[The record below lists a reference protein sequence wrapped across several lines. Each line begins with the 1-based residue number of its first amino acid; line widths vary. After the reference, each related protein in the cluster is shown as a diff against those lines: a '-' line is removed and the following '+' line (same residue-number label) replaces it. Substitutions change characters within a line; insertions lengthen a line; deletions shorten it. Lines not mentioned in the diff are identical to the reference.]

1 MTTTKIRFAEKKSLM
16 RIAVIFAAVAVVVT
30 AGIYYMVSMPGKSYS
45 GVLPE
50 LSGPEKE
57 ISSRLRSHVE
67 FLALKVGQR
76 NFLYPA
82 GLRESAD
89 YIEAKFSEYGYKPE
103 RISFKADASLT
114 SSYKD
119 APKDDNF
126 SYETIVAEIKGVKHP
141 DEIIV
146 IGAHYDSAPLDRC
159 RAAND
164 NASGV
169 AAVLELA
176 RRFSGS
182 ASGRTLRFAAF
193 PNEEPPF
200 FQTSSMGSY
209 VYAEQCKKRKENI
222 VGMFSLETIG
232 YYSDKPGSQNYP
244 YPLNMFYP
252 DKGDFIG
259 FVGNVSSRSL
269 VRKSVGIF
277 RGKVKFPCEGAAI
290 YADIPGV
297 GWSDHWAF
305 WKMGYPALMVTDTAP
320 FRYPFYHSV
329 SDNPDKLDFDRMAR
343 VVKGLE
349 TVFQEMAN
357 CQ

>member
-1 MTTTKIRFAEKKSLM
+1 VKVRFAEKKSLM
-16 RIAVIFAAVAVVVT
+16 MIVFILAAVALAMA

-50 LSGPEKE
+50 LSVAEKE
-57 ISSRLRSHVE
+57 ISSGLRSHVE
-67 FLALKVGQR
+67 YLALKIGQR
-76 NFLYPA
+76 NFLYPD
-82 GLRESAD
+82 GLRDSAD
-89 YIEAKFSEYGYKPE
+89 YIEAKFSGYGYKPE
-103 RISFKADASLT
+103 RSSFKVDVSLTAAYRDAS
-114 SSYKD
+114 KNG
-119 APKDDNF
+119 NF
-126 SYETIVAEIKGVKHP
+126 PYENIVAEIKGAKYP

-176 RRFSGS
+176 RMF
-182 ASGRTLRFAAF
+182 SGRTFDRTVRFATF

-209 VYAEQCKKRKENI
+209 VYAKECKNRKENI
-222 VGMFSLETIG
+222 VGMFSLETMG
-232 YYSDKPGSQNYP
+232 YYSNTPGSQNYP

-252 DKGDFIG
+252 DKGDFVGFIG
-259 FVGNVSSRSL
+259 NISSRSL

-290 YADIPGV
+290 YADISGV

-305 WKMGYPALMVTDTAP
+305 WEMGYPALMVTDTAP
-320 FRYPFYHSV
+320 FRYPYYHTP
-329 SDNPDKLDFDRMAR
+329 SDIPDKLDFDKMAR

-349 TVFQEMAN
+349 MVVEEIADLW
-357 CQ
+357 

>member
-1 MTTTKIRFAEKKSLM
+1 MRVKFAEKKSLI
-16 RIAVIFAAVAVVVT
+16 RVAAILAAVAVFLA
-30 AGIYYMVSMPGKSYS
+30 AGISFMISMPGKSYS

-50 LSGPEKE
+50 LSGVEKE
-57 ISSRLRSHVE
+57 ISSNLKAHVE
-67 FLALKVGQR
+67 HLALKIGQR
-76 NFLYPA
+76 NFLCPK
-82 GLRESAD
+82 GLRNSAD
-89 YIEAKFSEYGYKPE
+89 YIEERFSEYGYKPG
-103 RISFKADASLT
+103 RSSFKADVSLT
-114 SSYKD
+114 CPYRNT
-119 APKDDNF
+119 AKDDNF
-126 SYETIVAEIKGVKHP
+126 PYENIVAEIRGAKHP

-146 IGAHYDSAPLDRC
+146 IGAHYDSVPVDGC

-176 RRFSGS
+176 RMF
-182 ASGRTLRFAAF
+182 SGRTFARTVRFAAF

-209 VYAEQCKKRKENI
+209 VYAEGCKKKKENI

-244 YPLNMFYP
+244 YPLNKFYP

-269 VRKSVGIF
+269 VRKSVGLF
-277 RGKVKFPCEGAAI
+277 REKVKFPSEGAALYGGI
-290 YADIPGV
+290 AGV

-305 WKMGYPALMVTDTAP
+305 WEMGYPALMVTDTAP
-320 FRYPFYHSV
+320 FRYPFYHSA
-329 SDNPDKLDFDRMAR
+329 SDNPDKLDFERMAR

-349 TVFQEMAN
+349 TVIAEIAD
-357 CQ
+357 